1 MLMSAQAI
9 ATTVMQTP
17 AVRTTLAHMCAHVT
31 SDSVEMDQLVKILM
45 SVKVVLTT
53 VVMTMQRV
61 QIVLDLTAVPVNM
74 DSVAMGLTVMVR

>member
-17 AVRTTLAHMCAHVT
+17 AVRTTLAHMCAHVAL
-31 SDSVEMDQLVKILM
+31 DSVEMDQLVKILM